1 MDRLAVVV
9 LAAGKGTR
17 MKSELPKVLHKV
29 CGKAMIEHILSAAQD
44 LNPEISIVVVGYKG
58 EAVKAELKDLA
69 VDFAYQKQQLGT
81 GHAVM
86 QVEEF
91 LADFRGSVLVLCG
104 DTPLLTA
111 KTLSNLVEKQQQQG
125 VAAVLTTE
133 VDDPSWYGRIVR
145 DSSGNLVKIVEEE
158 DATPKERQIKE
169 INTGTYCFDSR
180 YLFKALQEI
189 EADNAQ
195 GEYYLTDVIEV
206 LTYEG
211 EAVAA
216 ELTIDSAETL
226 GVNTKRHLA
235 KAEKRLRNRVCNKHL
250 AAGVTIMD
258 PENTFVDSEVEIGQ
272 DTVIYP
278 YTIIEGET
286 RIGSNCI
293 IGPYSRIIDSQL
305 ATGVE
310 VQNSVIKKAKVGA
323 EVQIGPFAYL
333 RPGTELESEVK
344 IGDFVEVKKSFI
356 GRGSKVPHLSYVG
369 DATIGEKVNLG
380 AGTIIVNYD
389 GVVKHPTNIE
399 DEAFIGCN
407 SNLIAP
413 LTVGKGAYV
422 GAGSTI
428 NEDVPEDALA
438 LARPPQVNK
447 LKAAQR
453 LKSLLLSKNQK

>member
-29 CGKAMIEHILSAAQD
+29 CGKAMVEHILFAAQD
-44 LNPEISIVVVGYKG
+44 LNPERSIVVVGYKG
-58 EAVKAELKDLA
+58 EIVKAELESLE

-91 LADFRGSVLVLCG
+91 LQDFEGSVLVLCG

-111 KTLSNLVEKQQQQG
+111 ETLSNLVEKQQQQG

-145 DSSGNLVKIVEEE
+145 DSSGDLVKIVEEE
-158 DATPKERQIKE
+158 DATPEERQIQE
-169 INTGTYCFDSR
+169 INTGTYCFDSQ

-211 EAVAA
+211 ENVAA
-216 ELTIDSAETL
+216 ELAVDSAETL
-226 GVNTKRHLA
+226 GVNTRRHLA
-235 KAEKRLRNRVCNKHL
+235 TAEKRLRKRVCNKHL
-250 AAGVTIMD
+250 AAGVTIID
-258 PENTFVDSEVEIGQ
+258 PENTFIDSEVEIEQ

-278 YTIIEGET
+278 YTIIEGAT
-286 RIGSNCI
+286 QIGSNCT
-293 IGPYSRIIDSQL
+293 IGPHSRIIDSQL
-305 ATGVE
+305 AAGVE

-333 RPGTELESEVK
+333 RPGTELEAGVK
-344 IGDFVEVKKSFI
+344 IGDFVEIKKS
-356 GRGSKVPHLSYVG
+356 KVAQRTKIPHLSYVG
-369 DATIGEKVNLG
+369 DAEIGEDVNIG
-380 AGTIIVNYD
+380 AGTIIANYD
-389 GVVKHPTNIE
+389 GQEKHRTEIG
-399 DEAFIGCN
+399 DQAFIGSN
-407 SNLIAP
+407 STLIAP
-413 LTVGKGAYV
+413 LNIGKSAIT
-422 GAGSTI
+422 GAGSVVTKDVAADSLVLGVPATECEI
-428 NEDVPEDALA
+428 NKEDND
-438 LARPPQVNK
+438 
-447 LKAAQR
+447 
-453 LKSLLLSKNQK
+453 